1 MPNHLSMMQ
10 ISTNLHFIST
20 YYIIYP
26 MSFRKYGGLNYAKSN
41 NIVRNHLSNID
52 TLEISDHIGASGSR
66 ITCNSELIVTD
77 DIACTNL
84 TAAYDITGTNAT
96 ITEDTTLNMVQ
107 GFDSNPI
114 MFNSEL
120 LLEKD
125 LVFAPK
131 TSGETF
137 VKIVFSDGTEQDRLM
152 LTTDTYWQPIPVG
165 NTGSL
170 PDAIFFTKRVVA
182 GVNPDTINDQMAA
195 QGVNFAVNGNAGILG
210 GLYVGASGTG
220 PTFINNFSVKSN
232 GDVAIK
238 GALGVTGAATLYNTL
253 SVAKGA
259 TFESDAYIKGALG
272 VTGGVTLYN
281 TLSVAKGVT
290 MQSGLSV
297 ASGVTLSSTLYVASG
312 VTLNNGL
319 TVSQGVTLKGA
330 LSVASGV
337 TLSSTLYVASGV
349 TFDNGLTV
357 SQGVTLKG
365 ALLVASGVTL
375 SSTLYVASGVTL
387 NNGLTVSQGVTL
399 KGALS
404 ITSGV
409 TLLSTLYVGGGATF
423 ASNLSVPSNISYM
436 AGSQPLID
444 SLTTVFYT
452 FKDYVPGI
460 NFLGCT
466 TRFRKNT
473 PVTSADDVTYDA
485 TNGKFT
491 INKVGIY
498 KVSLDMKPY
507 WHGGGSEDYLYNISI
522 QGLDQNYMFMLT
534 SNTWYYVNG
543 AARGYPSYNT
553 TSGINKDT
561 AVYTDTT
568 ASVVFANY
576 QSNSNNGTASATAT
590 LYFYVNVLSVAS
602 GSVSNS
608 FYFQSENANTQF
620 SHSSYVVVE
629 KISTSCF
636 TPNSYSGYT

>member
-1 MPNHLSMMQ
+1 
-10 ISTNLHFIST
+10 
-20 YYIIYP
+20 

-66 ITCNSELIVTD
+66 ITCNSELVVTD
-77 DIACTNL
+77 DVACSNITV
-84 TAAYDITGTNAT
+84 AYDITGTNLT
-96 ITEDTTLNMVQ
+96 ITEDSTLNMVQ
-107 GFDSNPI
+107 GFSDNPI
-114 MFNSEL
+114 TFNSEL

-137 VKIVFSDGTEQDRLM
+137 IKIVFSDGTSQDRLM
-152 LTTDTYWQPIPVG
+152 LTTDTYWQPIPVS
-165 NTGSL
+165 NIGSL
-170 PDAIFFTKRVVA
+170 PDAIYFTKRVVA
-182 GVNPDTINDQMAA
+182 GVNPDSVNGQMAD

-210 GLYVGASGTG
+210 GLYVGDSGAG
-220 PTFINNFSVKSN
+220 PTFVNNFSVQTN
-232 GDVAIK
+232 GDVVIK
-238 GALGVTGAATLYNTL
+238 GTLGVTGGVTLHNTL
-253 SVAKGA
+253 SVARGA
-259 TFESDAYIKGALG
+259 TFGSDVYVKGALG

-281 TLSVAKGVT
+281 S
-290 MQSGLSV
+290 
-297 ASGVTLSSTLYVASG
+297 LYVTGGA
-312 VTLNNGL
+312 TFNNGL

-337 TLSSTLYVASGV
+337 TLSSTLYVGGGA
-349 TFDNGLTV
+349 TF
-357 SQGVTLKG
+357 
-365 ALLVASGVTL
+365 
-375 SSTLYVASGVTL
+375 

-404 ITSGV
+404 VASGV
-409 TLLSTLYVGGGATF
+409 TLSSTLYVTGASTF
-423 ASNLSVPSNISYM
+423 NTNVSVPDNTKYLV
-436 AGSQPLID
+436 GTQPLID

-452 FKDYVPGI
+452 FKDYVPGN
-460 NFLGCT
+460 NFLGYT
-466 TRFRKNT
+466 TSFRKNT
-473 PVTSADDVTYDA
+473 PVTLADDVTYDA

-507 WHGGGSEDYLYNISI
+507 WHSGNTDDYLYTISI
-522 QGLDQNYMFMLT
+522 KGLDQNYMFMLT
-534 SNTWYYVNG
+534 SNTWFYQSSV
-543 AARGYPSYNT
+543 RGYPSYNA

-561 AVYTDTT
+561 AVYNSTL

-576 QSNSNNGTASATAT
+576 QSNGNETASATAT

-608 FYFQSENANTQF
+608 FIFQSDNPASTEF
-620 SHSSYVVVE
+620 SHSSYVVIE

-636 TPNSYSGYT
+636 TPNAYSGYT